1 MSLCYFRI
9 IFLFEWDFLVSVD
22 SSTVS
27 VDRLVTQDASQTPT
41 LLLFRPGRQCSRW
54 HFSSLNCMKRLPIHG
69 WDMTLERRLPCT
81 ASHRHLK
88 ERRACSWIHP
98 NLLDTAG
105 HRLPEEW
112 ETSRLWPRQIR
123 ALDSTC
129 ILFLTGIYIP
139 QDMPLLCKVMLCYL
153 SWARV
158 SLYVTMAVTASDRDP
173 EILGPKPA
181 QPDLCFLFQH

>member
-1 MSLCYFRI
+1 M
-9 IFLFEWDFLVSVD
+9 
-22 SSTVS
+22 
-27 VDRLVTQDASQTPT
+27 
-41 LLLFRPGRQCSRW
+41 LLLFRPGRQWSRW
-54 HFSSLNCMKRLPIHG
+54 HFSSLNCMKKLPIHG
-69 WDMTLERRLPCT
+69 WDMTLERRLPCI

-88 ERRACSWIHP
+88 ERRPCPWIHP

-112 ETSRLWPRQIR
+112 ETSRLWPRQIT
-123 ALDSTC
+123 ALNSTC

-139 QDMPLLCKVMLCYL
+139 QDVPLLCKVMLCYL

-173 EILGPKPA
+173 EILVQSQHSLTSA
-181 QPDLCFLFQH
+181 SCSSTRLFCASLRVSNHLYQQLHERQK